1 MDKEFQKMMHLPEF
15 HGRPNISMLD
25 MSSFTLEE
33 FFNENY
39 ADANKIQAT
48 SSKCDKKN

>member
-1 MDKEFQKMMHLPEF
+1 VDKESQKMKYNPEF

-25 MSSFTLEE
+25 MSSFIGMLEE
-33 FFNENY
+33 VFKEDY

-48 SSKCDKKN
+48 SFQM